1 MNTGAWNM
9 LGATLLFRFPLALFH
24 SIWARLFYAAGALF
38 LVWFVYWMAVRR
50 TEAALSVRFDE
61 QLWERTRLARDL
73 HDTLLQTIEASKMVA
88 DDALDASAGPAR
100 MRQALGR
107 LSDWL
112 GQATEEGQV
121 ALDSLR
127 TAGYGRGDLTTSLR
141 RVAEQCLAGRSV
153 DFAFSVTGDS
163 IEMHPSVRDEVY
175 SIGYEAIGNACKRQG
190 VTRLKIALIYGS
202 DFYLQVSDNGKDMDQ
217 LAAEENEDRQ
227 VGLNRMRK
235 RAEQIGGRLSVIS
248 SANSGTDLTLIVP
261 GRVIFPPR
269 LWSRK
274 GRPNKGPDD

>member
-1 MNTGAWNM
+1 MNTGAWN
-9 LGATLLFRFPLALFH
+9 LVGATLFFRFPLALFH
-24 SIWARLFYAAGALF
+24 SIWARLLYAAAGLF
-38 LVWFVYWMAVRR
+38 LVWFIYWTAVRR

-61 QLWERTRLARDL
+61 KLWERTRLARDL

-88 DDALDASAGPAR
+88 DDALDAGPVR

-112 GQATEEGQV
+112 GQATEEGQA

-127 TAGYGRGDLTTSLR
+127 TAGSGQDDLTTSLR

-153 DFAFSVTGDS
+153 DFALSVTGDG
-163 IEMHPSVRDEVY
+163 IEMHPFVRDEVY
-175 SIGYEAIGNACKRQG
+175 RIGYEAIGNACRRSG

-202 DFYLQVSDNGKDMDQ
+202 DFYLQISDNGKDMDQ
-217 LAAEENEDRQ
+217 LAAEEIEDRQ

-274 GRPNKGPDD
+274 GRPNKSPDA